1 MKGFFLR
8 LLILTFASTPLV
20 GAQESKAQTIAWD
33 WVTAKCV
40 EQRGLLTADVGEDF
54 YLSLIRN
61 GVHHGLYT
69 VQDVER
75 ITSEESFLD
84 LTETSTLALGG
95 CQAIADMAKP
105 AVIKFLKAT
114 GRHYRN

>member
-1 MKGFFLR
+1 MKKSFLA
-8 LLILTFASTPLV
+8 LLILNFVSTPLAV
-20 GAQESKAQTIAWD
+20 AEESKAQIIEWD

-40 EQRGLLTADVGEDF
+40 EERGLLTADGGEDF

-69 VQDVER
+69 VQNVER
-75 ITSEESFLD
+75 ITTEESFLD
-84 LTETSTLALGG
+84 LTETSILALGG
-95 CQAIADMAKP
+95 CQVIADMAKP

-114 GRHYRN
+114 GRLYRN